1 MTTSTTNTE
10 SPRLNPRIIRRVVLV
25 LFVAGIAAM
34 IASSIAD
41 NNGAAVTFGLLTTM
55 AAISLV
61 LVTAVSPADAL
72 VKRKEAKST
81 APLTNPQTARDV
93 EDRIQRLVQAGAN
106 ESDVRKLVSR
116 AVDLGRGK

>member
-1 MTTSTTNTE
+1 MTTSTTTAE
-10 SPRLNPRIIRRVVLV
+10 TPRLNPRIIRRVVLV

-55 AAISLV
+55 AAVSLV
-61 LVTAVSPADAL
+61 LVTAVSPAEAL
-72 VKRKEAKST
+72 AKPKEAKAST
-81 APLTNPQTARDV
+81 PSTNPQTAKDV
-93 EDRIQRLVQAGAN
+93 EDRIERLVQAGAN
-106 ESDVRKLVSR
+106 ESEVRKLVSR